1 MNLTEY
7 CKDLAKATAD
17 ANQWVGR
24 NEDLVRN
31 ELATLQRD
39 LRRAGRLFSRCAR
52 AAERKM
58 CAGVFGP
65 SQAGKSY
72 LISTLAMDEKGQL
85 EACFGDETH
94 DFISE
99 INPEGGKESTG
110 LVTRF
115 TMTRPDSLPTGFPV
129 QLRLLTETD
138 VVKIIAN
145 SYFCDCEHREEA
157 QSNINTTLSILEKS
171 TGQGDPHIDINVM
184 EDLCDYFK
192 EFRSQAW
199 AKDLE
204 KSYWNRAIE
213 LGPRLSLEDRVRLY
227 AIIWDEIPE
236 LTDLVHRLIK
246 ALDALGHANDAFC
259 SVSALIPR
267 ERSIIDVA
275 TLEGMDTGQDE
286 TLTVVTADG
295 HRAELPRFVVTALT
309 AELTI
314 VMKTSPADY
323 FAHTDLLDFPGY
335 RSREKFL
342 NVRYDLQRD
351 KKNRRQM
358 FLRGKVAYLFQRYC
372 AERELT
378 SMLLCIGPSNQD
390 VNDLPGVIN
399 EWVCGTHGKD
409 PASRKDKNTSL
420 FFILTKSDMEFIK
433 KAGVSDLSKIW
444 EIRLHS
450 SLLAFFGLQ
459 HDWPRNW
466 DGKPFNN
473 IFLLRNPNIECDIM
487 SHDTQGKEVGIN
499 PEKAS
504 HVTAVMDS
512 FMKSDKVR
520 EHFQNPQKSWDAFM
534 SPNDGGI
541 SLIRQSLQPLCNPE
555 LKQAQIIQTLNDT
568 RLPLL
573 ARLKVFYKSDDKE
586 EERKQKKRQ
595 LFMLLKRLGAEQNR
609 QKLGLLLH
617 TLTIGDTEIFDMH
630 DEAVRLFQAQAAE
643 SPEVPIETETTITE
657 KELEDWDPF
666 ADDSFSST
674 DLESTPA
681 SGGETSDEAA
691 FFAAYVESSWV
702 GRLHAQAEDSVMQ
715 SYFNLPLQ
723 EFVALVSELSTGAA
737 RLRLQDTMAEA
748 FREAGRY
755 VNTSPDRILRQKAGM
770 AARIINGYVDWL
782 GLNPH
787 GDAAERTVQSEG
799 KSVELFTPPAPVQD
813 FPVLSEDRAKHADVW
828 FSDWLKAFF
837 VLGME
842 NVNFDGKQTINVAE
856 NDALRGILKCIETA
870 PEAS

>member
-7 CKDLAKATAD
+7 CKDLAKATAE
-17 ANQWVGR
+17 ASQWVDR

-31 ELATLQRD
+31 EQATLQRE

-72 LISTLAMDEKGQL
+72 LISALARDAEGQL
-85 EACFGDETH
+85 MACFGDETH

-115 TMTRPDSLPTGFPV
+115 TMTRPATLPPGFPV

-145 SYFCDCEHREEA
+145 SYFCDCEHREEP
-157 QSNINTTLSILEKS
+157 QSNINATLGLLEKR
-171 TGQGDPHIDINVM
+171 TGQGDPHIDIDVM
-184 EDLCDYFK
+184 EDLCDYLK

-204 KSYWNRAIE
+204 RSYWNRAIE
-213 LGPRLSLEDRVRLY
+213 LGPRLSLDDRVRLY
-227 AIIWDEIPE
+227 ALIWDEIPE
-236 LTDLVHRLIK
+236 LTDLVHRLLK
-246 ALDALGHANDAFC
+246 ALEALGHAHEAFC
-259 SVSALIPR
+259 PVSALIPR
-267 ERSIIDVA
+267 AKSIIDVA

-286 TLTVVTADG
+286 PLTVVTADG

-314 VMKTSPADY
+314 VMQTSPADY

-335 RSREKFL
+335 RAREKFL
-342 NVRYDLQRD
+342 NVRYDLQR
-351 KKNRRQM
+351 NNTRRQM

-378 SMLLCIGPSNQD
+378 SMLLCIGPGNQN

-399 EWVCGTHGKD
+399 DWISGTHGKD
-409 PASRKDKNTSL
+409 PASRSGKNTAL
-420 FFILTKSDMEFIK
+420 FFILTKSDMEFTK
-433 KAGVSDLSKIW
+433 KAGVSDLKNLW
-444 EIRLHS
+444 DIRLHS
-450 SLLAFFGLQ
+450 SLLSFFGLQ

-473 IFLLRNPNIECDIM
+473 LFLLRNPNVSCEIM
-487 SHDTQGKEVGIN
+487 AYDAQDKEVGVD
-499 PEKAS
+499 PGKAGR
-504 HVTAVMDS
+504 VAEVRAS
-512 FMKSDKVR
+512 FLQDPKVA
-520 EHFQNPQKSWDAFM
+520 EHFRDPQEAWDAFM
-534 SPNDGGI
+534 RPNDGGI
-541 SLIRQSLQPLCNPE
+541 SLIRQRLQPLCNPE
-555 LKQAQIIQTLNDT
+555 LKKEQIIQTLNDT

-573 ARLKVFYKSDDKE
+573 TRLKVFYKSDDKD
-586 EERKQKKRQ
+586 EERMQKKRQ

-609 QKLGLLLH
+609 QKLGLLLR
-617 TLTIGDTEIFDMH
+617 TFTIEDTEIFDMY
-630 DEAVRLFQAQAAE
+630 DEAARLFRTQAAE
-643 SPEVPIETETTITE
+643 VSESVAETETVITDDD
-657 KELEDWDPF
+657 LADWDPF
-666 ADDSFSST
+666 ADDSFSPAVP
-674 DLESTPA
+674 ESAPA
-681 SGGETSDEAA
+681 SEAPARDEAS
-691 FFAAYVESSWV
+691 FFAAHVESAWV
-702 GRLHAQAEDSVMQ
+702 GRLHAQAEDPAMQ
-715 SYFNLPLQ
+715 SYFQLPVQ
-723 EFVALVSELSTGAA
+723 DFVSLVSELSTGAA

-755 VNTSPDRILRQKAGM
+755 VNTSPDRILRQQAGM

-787 GDAAERTVQSEG
+787 GDAAERTVHSDG
-799 KSVELFTPPAPVQD
+799 KSIELFTPPAPVRD
-813 FPVLSEDRAKHADVW
+813 FPVLSEERTRYADVW

-856 NDALRGILKCIETA
+856 NDALNGILKCMEKA
-870 PEAS
+870 PGAN